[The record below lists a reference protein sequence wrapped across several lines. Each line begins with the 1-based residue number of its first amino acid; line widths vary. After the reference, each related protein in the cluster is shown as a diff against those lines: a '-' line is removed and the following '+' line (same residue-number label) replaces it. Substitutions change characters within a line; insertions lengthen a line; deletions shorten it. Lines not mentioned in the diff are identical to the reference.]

1 MGGSKRSGDLL
12 GLERITPLEKRL
24 RVCNE
29 GENPTEQ
36 SSDRLSVLSRVK
48 EFLPLI
54 DTANR
59 KLSSDDQEK
68 GSAKLDIEHLTNGE
82 EAPHIRMDLALGV
95 TELYTPEAILA
106 AQQAVG
112 GRVQDQPEL
121 LSDSSDSAEQDTG
134 EEESEEEEGPEE
146 VEEQEEEE
154 EDEEE
159 EEEEEEEGKRDDEGE
174 DEEENQ

>member
-12 GLERITPLEKRL
+12 GLERITPL
-24 RVCNE
+24 

>member
-12 GLERITPLEKRL
+12 ALERITPL
-24 RVCNE
+24 

-121 LSDSSDSAEQDTG
+121 LSNSSDSAEQDTG
-134 EEESEEEEGPEE
+134 EEESEESEEEEEEEEEGPEE

-154 EDEEE
+154 EEEE
-159 EEEEEEEGKRDDEGE
+159 EEEKRDDEGE